1 MEDAV
6 VLLEAEDLATQ
17 PAGAP
22 PHRDLLVGRPV
33 LLPHYRHS
41 NRIRRSA
48 RTNAMR
54 ARGSRRSDAG
64 AASRLPGGHWVMPTF
79 SAGAHQ
85 RSRRGPCRS
94 LTLARGIARTVAH
107 ALRSPPRCDP
117 SCKDGSSR
125 RRHPARDVRPCALQ
139 FTRQDGVEP
148 LKVAFDLALVLFQ
161 PSEFGAKPPD
171 LLPQRVG

>member
-48 RTNAMR
+48 KTNAMR
-54 ARGSRRSDAG
+54 A
-64 AASRLPGGHWVMPTF
+64 
-79 SAGAHQ
+79 
-85 RSRRGPCRS
+85 
-94 LTLARGIARTVAH
+94 
-107 ALRSPPRCDP
+107 PRIT
-117 SCKDGSSR
+117 SFGYR
-125 RRHPARDVRPCALQ
+125 RRIASTRWTLVHPRFR
-139 FTRQDGVEP
+139 TRSSTAQAMTISKQATMTMGV
-148 LKVAFDLALVLFQ
+148 VD
-161 PSEFGAKPPD
+161 
-171 LLPQRVG
+171 